1 MKFKQSNDGLD
12 PVRSTMIRLA
22 IDGLWFA
29 EMFGLAPP
37 KGELRQKIIDGLKA
51 NLEEEK

>member
-1 MKFKQSNDGLD
+1 MTKSM
-12 PVRSTMIRLA
+12 VRLA

-37 KGELRQKIIDGLKA
+37 NEELRKKITEELKTCIR
-51 NLEEEK
+51 